1 MIVFNFWA
9 DMNKTKFTAYLAWFS
24 TCIVWGTTY
33 LAIRIG
39 VTDLPPLLFAGLR
52 WIAAGS
58 LFFLVLK
65 LYGLKAP
72 ALKELKHLAIV
83 GIALIGIGN
92 GLVVFAE
99 QWIPSG
105 LAALILTTLPIWV
118 VVLEMILP
126 GKRKFNIKSMIG
138 LILGL
143 AGTSLIFH
151 NELENL
157 FNPDY
162 FIGIIAIFGAIISW
176 GAGSLY
182 SKHRKFEAHP
192 LMNASV
198 QMMIAG
204 AAQTIVGLS
213 LGEASRFVFTQDSLY
228 AFLYLLFVGSLLGY
242 ASYIYALSHL
252 PASFATTYAYINP
265 IIALYLGWLVLDENL
280 SLNIIAATVIIIV
293 GVIILKKGT
302 EESIPTKKSKVFN
315 RSTEQ

>member
-1 MIVFNFWA
+1 MKKV
-9 DMNKTKFTAYLAWFS
+9 KFTAYLAWFS

-52 WIAAGS
+52 WIAAGT

-65 LYGLKAP
+65 LSGFKAP
-72 ALKELKHLAIV
+72 SRKELKHLAIV

-105 LAALILTTLPIWV
+105 LAALILTTLPVWV
-118 VVLEMILP
+118 VALETALP
-126 GKRKFNIKSMIG
+126 GGRKFNAKSIIG
-138 LILGL
+138 LLLGL
-143 AGTSLIFH
+143 IGTSLIFR

-162 FIGIIAIFGAIISW
+162 LIGIIAIFGAIISW
-176 GAGSLY
+176 GSGSLY

-192 LMNASV
+192 LMNAAV

-204 AAQTIVGLS
+204 LVQTIVGLS
-213 LGEASRFVFTQDSLY
+213 LGEGSRFVFTQDSLY

-242 ASYIYALSHL
+242 ASFIYALSHL

-280 SLNIIAATVIIIV
+280 SLNLVLATVIIIA

-302 EESIPTKKSKVFN
+302 EQTIPSKN
-315 RSTEQ
+315 SEKINQSTEQ